1 MIYLLVCSM
10 PLRQGECADEF
21 FLVTGGSAVP
31 PICGVNNA
39 QHLIYSVTPD
49 SGPSQ
54 LSVIL
59 SVQSTQSSNARLWN
73 MRVYQYECTS
83 PVLAPV
89 GCLQHFTGASGM
101 VRTRSV
107 YITFVVRADLVWVGE
122 TDLAG
127 FLSSDRSSINV
138 TISFWV
144 ARLPLQIVHVCLWWS
159 FCS

>member
-1 MIYLLVCSM
+1 MSRHKRTTLKKTKQCHVDCGPALEFISPPLPVC
-10 PLRQGECADEF
+10 QGECADEF

-39 QHLIYSVTPD
+39 QHVIYSVTPD

-101 VRTRSV
+101 VRT
-107 YITFVVRADLVWVGE
+107 TP
-122 TDLAG
+122 
-127 FLSSDRSSINV
+127 SSHTVPNFFNV
-138 TISFWV
+138 
-144 ARLPLQIVHVCLWWS
+144 L
-159 FCS
+159 

>member
-1 MIYLLVCSM
+1 MLSNLNEFISPPASVC
-10 PLRQGECADEF
+10 QGECADEF

-39 QHLIYSVTPD
+39 QHVIYSVTPD

-101 VRTRSV
+101 VRTRPATR
-107 YITFVVRADLVWVGE
+107 YTF
-122 TDLAG
+122 
-127 FLSSDRSSINV
+127 FIHS
-138 TISFWV
+138 
-144 ARLPLQIVHVCLWWS
+144 P
-159 FCS
+159 

>member
-1 MIYLLVCSM
+1 MIVLPKRKHTPRQPDFQSLVNSFHH
-10 PLRQGECADEF
+10 QGECADEF

-39 QHLIYSVTPD
+39 QHVIYSVTPD

-101 VRTRSV
+101 VRTRLDFGGSV
-107 YITFVVRADLVWVGE
+107 LTSFDILVY
-122 TDLAG
+122 
-127 FLSSDRSSINV
+127 
-138 TISFWV
+138 
-144 ARLPLQIVHVCLWWS
+144 CLLWN
-159 FCS
+159 